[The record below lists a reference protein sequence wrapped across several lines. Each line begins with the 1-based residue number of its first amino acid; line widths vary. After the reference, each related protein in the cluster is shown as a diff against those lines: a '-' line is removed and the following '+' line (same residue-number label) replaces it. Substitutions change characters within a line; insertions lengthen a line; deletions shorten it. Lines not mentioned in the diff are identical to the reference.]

1 MEYSNYIIIGV
12 LVLALILFAIIL
24 ISSISKAKKKEFKET
39 GKYPKGHY
47 LGLSIACCIPIGI
60 VFGLPIGM
68 LMKNFSF
75 GLSIGPSLGLTLGVV
90 LGIYLEKKHEYK
102 LRPLTP
108 KELKRNKY
116 GLYIGL
122 GIVVIGVIALS
133 ALMIFNKYF

>member
-1 MEYSNYIIIGV
+1 
-12 LVLALILFAIIL
+12 
-24 ISSISKAKKKEFKET
+24 
-39 GKYPKGHY
+39 
-47 LGLSIACCIPIGI
+47 
-60 VFGLPIGM
+60 
-68 LMKNFSF
+68 MKNFSF

-90 LGIYLEKKHEYK
+90 LGTYMEKKHEDK